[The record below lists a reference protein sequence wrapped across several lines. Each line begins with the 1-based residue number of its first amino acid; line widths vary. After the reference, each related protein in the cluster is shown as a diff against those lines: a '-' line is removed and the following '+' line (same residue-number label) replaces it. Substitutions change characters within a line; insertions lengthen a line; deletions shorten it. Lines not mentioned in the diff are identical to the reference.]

1 VGLDATHINFTLLFN
16 FCLGLTNKAK
26 LHLIFELYNKT
37 QQQFQ
42 ADGTLFPHL
51 LQAFFVGRN
60 NWGDRTYKQTPLHY
74 GLLISTQRNNHN
86 SFNTTI

>member
-1 VGLDATHINFTLLFN
+1 LGLQQVGLDATHINFTLLFN

-51 LQAFFVGRN
+51 LQAFFVASN
-60 NWGDRTYKQTPLHY
+60 
-74 GLLISTQRNNHN
+74 
-86 SFNTTI
+86 F